1 MPMVND
7 RSRRL
12 ENRAVTQAKS
22 PMQYETQIRLLEKQV
37 DKEKARAVNA
47 TIQAKASE
55 ALQRQVLGLK
65 QRVQRRDGQI
75 GIMQTEINNQGR
87 QNRELHA

>member
-1 MPMVND
+1 MKRLDVASSSIEPVVPLNKRSKRIFKEGKEMPMVND

-47 TIQAKASE
+47 TIQAKAS
-55 ALQRQVLGLK
+55 LR
-65 QRVQRRDGQI
+65 
-75 GIMQTEINNQGR
+75 
-87 QNRELHA
+87 